1 MWIDTHFSAI
11 LRNIGRLRWRSLM
24 RQQRLFGFPLLLTLA
39 LVIVQHASSAQ
50 VTDAQPDSAGVGVQQ
65 SATSFTKEQP
75 WSASEVITR
84 MDGSRQTIRRM
95 LEQARTQRDIIKT
108 LCLDDK
114 LNQVDVALRS
124 ARDHKTML
132 DSAVQKNDLDGANQ
146 QATLLDI
153 LHQRTDQL
161 VVEANLCISKE
172 TETVGAAAALLSVD
186 PSIVDEP
193 AYYPPGIIIIEPPPT
208 GSVIK

>member
-1 MWIDTHFSAI
+1 
-11 LRNIGRLRWRSLM
+11 M
-24 RQQRLFGFPLLLTLA
+24 RRQRLLGFPLLLTLA

-50 VTDAQPDSAGVGVQQ
+50 VSNAPPAPAGDGLQQPVASSA
-65 SATSFTKEQP
+65 AKQP
-75 WSASEVITR
+75 WSALDVIAR
-84 MDGSRQTIRRM
+84 MDSSRQTVRRM
-95 LEQARTQRDIIKT
+95 LEEARTQRDVIKT

-114 LNQVDVALRS
+114 LNQIDVALRS
-124 ARDHKTML
+124 AHNHKSTI
-132 DSAVQKNDLDGANQ
+132 DGAIQKNDLNLAHD
-146 QATLLDI
+146 QATLLNV

-161 VVEANLCISKE
+161 VAEANLCISKE

-186 PSIVDEP
+186 PSIVDDP

>member
-1 MWIDTHFSAI
+1 
-11 LRNIGRLRWRSLM
+11 M
-24 RQQRLFGFPLLLTLA
+24 RRQRLLGFPVLLTLA

-50 VTDAQPDSAGVGVQQ
+50 MTNAQPASVSDGVQQ
-65 SATSFTKEQP
+65 PGGSSAAEQP
-75 WSASEVITR
+75 LSASEVIVR
-84 MDGSRQTIRRM
+84 MDSSRQTVRRM
-95 LEQARTQRDIIKT
+95 LEEARSQRDVIKT

-114 LNQVDVALRS
+114 LNQIDVALRG
-124 ARDHKTML
+124 ARDHKSNIDGAIL
-132 DSAVQKNDLDGANQ
+132 KNDLDKANQ
-146 QATLLDI
+146 QATFLNV

-161 VVEANLCISKE
+161 VAEANLCISKE

-186 PSIVDEP
+186 PSIVDEL

>member
-1 MWIDTHFSAI
+1 
-11 LRNIGRLRWRSLM
+11 M
-24 RQQRLFGFPLLLTLA
+24 RRQRLLGFPVLLTLA

-50 VTDAQPDSAGVGVQQ
+50 ETSAQSSSTGVDPPQNVGL
-65 SATSFTKEQP
+65 SPAEQP
-75 WSASEVITR
+75 WSASEVLAR
-84 MDGSRQTIRRM
+84 MDSSRQTVRRM
-95 LEQARTQRDIIKT
+95 LEEARAQRDVIKT

-114 LNQVDVALRS
+114 LNQIDVALRS
-124 ARDHKTML
+124 AREHKSTIDGAL
-132 DSAVQKNDLDGANQ
+132 QKNDPYFTNN
-146 QATLLDI
+146 QATLLNV
-153 LHQRTDQL
+153 LHQRTEQL
-161 VVEANLCISKE
+161 VAEANLCISKE